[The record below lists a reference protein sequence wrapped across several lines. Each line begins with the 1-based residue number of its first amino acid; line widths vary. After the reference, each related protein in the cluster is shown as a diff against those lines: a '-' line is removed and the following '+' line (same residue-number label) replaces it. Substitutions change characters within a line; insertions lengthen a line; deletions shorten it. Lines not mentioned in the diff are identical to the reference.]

1 MQTDTSAPNPAEN
14 CRSLIGLGANLPSR
28 HGGPLETLIAALA
41 ALEARK
47 IRILARSPWFESEP
61 VPQSDQPWFINAAI
75 LVETLGTPNNLLKTL
90 HEIEIA
96 FGRARS
102 VPNAARPIDLD
113 LLLSAQDPEPGAA
126 VEGLVDLSGNALV
139 LPHPRLA
146 ERAFVLKPVAEIAP
160 DWRHPGTGQTLATMA
175 AGLAKGP
182 VVRVLR
188 A

>member
-1 MQTDTSAPNPAEN
+1 MQIDTSAPNAAEN

-90 HEIEIA
+90 HEIEIN

-113 LLLSAQDPEPGAA
+113 LLLSAQEAESAAA
-126 VEGLVDLSGNALV
+126 VEGLDLSGNALV

-160 DWRHPGTGQTLATMA
+160 DWRHPGTGQTLAAMA